1 MIEFI
6 EYKFGAEI
14 PVKPGERYLAV
25 YNTGIL

>member
-25 YNTGIL
+25 YNILE